1 MTAPAQKDL
10 LTKRWRKVRAPE
22 PLEHQI
28 QIALIQ
34 HLKYRCRPDVIYF
47 HVPNGGWRDERE
59 AAKFKAM
66 GTLAGVADMVFIWN
80 DHDSIQQPCTDI
92 LFLELK
98 RRGGQLS
105 NAQCEFMQRL
115 IKHVPGV
122 HYHTADS
129 IDGALEILRT
139 HGILKN

>member
-1 MTAPAQKDL
+1 MSGAHQKDL
-10 LTKRWRKVRAPE
+10 FTKKWRKVRAPD

-28 QIALIQ
+28 QISLIE

-47 HVPNGGWRDERE
+47 HVPNGGWRDDRE

-80 DHDSIQQPCTDI
+80 DHDSIPQPCTVV

-105 NAQCEFMQRL
+105 DVQCAFMQRL
-115 IKHVPGV
+115 IDHVPGV
-122 HYHTADS
+122 HYHMADS
-129 IDGALEILRT
+129 IDGALEILRAR
-139 HGILKN
+139 GILKN

>member
-1 MTAPAQKDL
+1 MTAAQQKDFF
-10 LTKRWRKVRAPE
+10 TKRWRKVRRPE

-28 QIALIQ
+28 QIALVQ

-66 GTLAGVADMVFIWN
+66 GTLAGVADMIFIWN
-80 DHDSIQQPCTDI
+80 DLKSIQQPCTAI

-98 RRGGQLS
+98 RAGGQLS
-105 NAQCEFMQRL
+105 DAQWEFMERL
-115 IKHVPGV
+115 NKHVPGV
-122 HYHTADS
+122 CYHMADS
-129 IDGALEILRT
+129 IDSALEILRA